1 MTEHL
6 KRLDIN
12 KEYIVKTT
20 ESIER
25 GGSRKRNKI
34 EEKRNLVLPMLIDEL
49 KSDGPKGFKIVEKLK
64 TNFDATF
71 VIDHHNKS

>member
-1 MTEHL
+1 MTKHL

-49 KSDGPKGFKIVEKLK
+49 KSDGPKGF
-64 TNFDATF
+64 
-71 VIDHHNKS
+71 